1 MIFSI
6 GDSHIR
12 SLSYNNSIL
21 PIFLGPAAFN
31 NFTNPKNSES
41 TKEKISF
48 ILKKVPAASEIV
60 IWLSGDVQLY
70 HNYCSKKK
78 NFNSA
83 HKELMEYASNYLET
97 ILELEEFEHNLII
110 VGSVCNTGFYQKL
123 TELYNNILEEGLIAS
138 NVTFVDPLKLINL
151 NGKVFADINLD
162 NFHISADF
170 CQYLLKYLSNENL
183 AKPGI
188 DFHQNYE
195 FKYLYDIKE
204 NDYNYKIWGDCS
216 YIDLKLNGNET
227 HLWDKYH
234 QHTIFCINAI
244 KYLFGQKY
252 DSLKPNLKKKV
263 LIFDAKEGF
272 ASFELLKIGFND
284 ISVIEK
290 DHHMHRFFSLINSI
304 FYEAK
309 VKAVS
314 KVHKSYD
321 FIINL
326 EMHRYSLK
334 AKIDL
339 INTCSTSSK
348 VFYYSSYNTNLEFEI
363 IKKHLPEFK
372 SEVVFESNDYFL
384 SIHAIKFN

>member
-41 TKEKISF
+41 TKENISF
-48 ILKKVPAASEIV
+48 ILKKVPAASDII

-78 NFNSA
+78 KNNSA

-97 ILELEEFEHNLII
+97 ILELEKFEHNLII
-110 VGSVCNTGFYQKL
+110 IGSVCNTGFYQKL
-123 TELYNNILEEGLIAS
+123 TELHNNILEEGLITS
-138 NVTFVDPLKLINL
+138 STTFVDPLKLINS
-151 NGKVFADINLD
+151 NGKEFADLNLD
-162 NFHISADF
+162 NFHISTDF

-183 AKPGI
+183 AKTGI
-188 DFHQNYE
+188 DSHQNYE

-204 NDYNYKIWGDCS
+204 NNYNFKIWGDCS
-216 YIDLKLNGNET
+216 YIDLKLNENET

-234 QHTIFCINAI
+234 QHTIFCTNAI
-244 KYLFGQKY
+244 KHLFGQKY
-252 DSLKPNLKKKV
+252 DSLKPNLGKKV
-263 LIFDAKEGF
+263 LILEAKEGF
-272 ASFELLKIGFND
+272 ASFELLKIGFDD
-284 ISVIEK
+284 ISVVEK
-290 DHHMHRFFSLINSI
+290 DSHMHRFFSLINSI
-304 FYEAK
+304 FYQGK

-314 KVHKSYD
+314 TVAKPYD
-321 FIINL
+321 FMVNL
-326 EMHRYSLK
+326 GMHRYSLK
-334 AKIDL
+334 AKIEL
-339 INTCSTSSK
+339 INTCSTRSK
-348 VFYYSSYNTNLEFEI
+348 VFYYSSYNTNLEIEI
-363 IKKHLPEFK
+363 IKKHLPGFK